1 MKIGS
6 KDEAGRG
13 VSAICGSN
21 DKLDGHF
28 EFRPT
33 ELSQH
38 RHDALLAWYF
48 VTVWG
53 SGFIATKIGIQ
64 YAAPFTFLSLRFA
77 FGIMCLVPLVLW
89 LKPAWP
95 TTQREWLHIIVAGLL
110 MHAIHLSGSHYAQ
123 YLGMSAGIAA
133 VILALQPL
141 ATALIAR
148 GSGARVSALQ
158 WFGIALGFAGVA
170 LIVWH
175 KVDIRAVTV
184 GSLIAVITG
193 LVSLTA
199 GTLYQRR
206 FCPTVD
212 LRSGALIQFAVSLA
226 VLLPLSIVFEGGKV
240 QWAWPLLGAIVFLV
254 VCASILA
261 VNALHTLMRHGEAT
275 RVTSMLYLPPIF
287 AVATEYIVFGV
298 VPTTISFIGIAV
310 TSIGVA
316 LAMRRVEVRVP

>member
-1 MKIGS
+1 MNPRRNAS
-6 KDEAGRG
+6 
-13 VSAICGSN
+13 S
-21 DKLDGHF
+21 
-28 EFRPT
+28 
-33 ELSQH
+33 
-38 RHDALLAWYF
+38 DALLAWYF
-48 VTVWG
+48 VVIWG

-77 FGIMCLVPLVLW
+77 FGIACLVPLVLW

-95 TTQREWLHIIVAGLL
+95 KTRHQWLHIIIAGLL

-141 ATALIAR
+141 ATAFIAR
-148 GSGARVSALQ
+148 GSGERVAPLQ

-175 KVDIRAVTV
+175 KLDVRAVTV
-184 GSLIAVITG
+184 GSLIAIVTG

-199 GTLYQRR
+199 GTLYQRK

-212 LRSGALIQFAVSLA
+212 LRSGALIQFAASFI
-226 VLLPLSIVFEGGKV
+226 VLLPLSIAFEDGKV
-240 QWAWPLLGAIVFLV
+240 LWSWPLLGAIFFLV
-254 VCASILA
+254 IFASILA
-261 VNALHTLMRHGEAT
+261 VNALHILMRHNEAT

-287 AVATEYIVFGV
+287 AVAMEYLVFGV
-298 VPTTISFIGIAV
+298 VPTAISFVGIVV

-316 LAMRRVEVRVP
+316 LAMRRAQTHERRLKS

>member
-1 MKIGS
+1 MKQQ
-6 KDEAGRG
+6 R
-13 VSAICGSN
+13 N
-21 DKLDGHF
+21 
-28 EFRPT
+28 
-33 ELSQH
+33 
-38 RHDALLAWYF
+38 DALLAWYF
-48 VTVWG
+48 VVVWG

-77 FGIMCLVPLVLW
+77 FGILCLIPLVIW
-89 LKPAWP
+89 IKPAWP
-95 TTQREWLHIIVAGLL
+95 STKREWLHIIVAGLL

-148 GSGARVSALQ
+148 GNGDRVSSRQ
-158 WFGIALGFAGVA
+158 WLGIALGFAGVA

-175 KVDIRAVTV
+175 KVDIRAVTI
-184 GSLIAVITG
+184 GSLVAVITG
-193 LVSLTA
+193 LAALTA
-199 GTLYQRR
+199 GTLYQRK

-226 VLLPLSIVFEGGKV
+226 ALLPLSIAFEGAKV
-240 QWAWPLLGAIVFLV
+240 QWSWPLLGSIAFLV
-254 VCASILA
+254 IGASILA

-287 AVATEYIVFGV
+287 AVAMEYLVFGV
-298 VPTTISFIGIAV
+298 VPTGISLIGIAV
-310 TSIGVA
+310 TSVGVA
-316 LAMRRVEVRVP
+316 LAIQRKQARDNMR